1 MTTEAE
7 PAQEAAATPPAVAP
21 APLAVAASDPD
32 LAVIATA
39 ISAHIDSVVS
49 DARRNVA
56 RVGTNH

>member
-1 MTTEAE
+1 MMTEAE
-7 PAQEAAATPPAVAP
+7 PAEDAAATPPAVAS